1 MAKSQ
6 TQGHTLEKQTLE
18 VKPYYPFLED
28 TSTKKT
34 EIPIH
39 PKVFDYIQMTHEQ
52 ELIKLLKEHDVLVE
66 LSTDPQS
73 SIITI
78 SPSGKGKRDSEQS
91 WKEKTEIMERF
102 FHTFKIDEIPIDS
115 EIFDEIAQRWH
126 KQSSSQVPPNFVV
139 SFDAHRRIALLVGKK
154 EFMDQQKEKLQGL
167 IDEVKKDTEL
177 MKSVVQV
184 TETNIPKSRLILLEM
199 SGLCQRLL
207 AQEHRHLSISI
218 DSEGQKLCLNG
229 PRKVLQEIKAEVF
242 TFIAKIVE
250 QTTELPTNVVNV
262 LKRPD
267 VSRFIHDLLRQKSI
281 QAVFLLDQSQSPN
294 EVQVVGVDSRSTK
307 EAENELRSAIGEKSL
322 HLTLENTQVLGTR
335 RWTDLQSSLTSEF
348 KVGITVDYH
357 ASTIWVSGI
366 AKDIQKSYHEVKE
379 FLDINTILHK
389 PLPTEEGSAKFI
401 STVWKEKLDG
411 IKRELSSCSIDM
423 RVATDC
429 KQIEVSGT
437 AEGLEKCLPRLH
449 EIINAVKKHSL
460 PVDKPGMKKFFL
472 KDKGPSFLKTVE
484 EKNKCVILTTECS
497 EEEIMVD
504 EEADEEE
511 EVWSA
516 AEFVCS
522 YPTKEG
528 KTISVMKGDITKDR
542 VDAIVNA
549 ANGELRHI
557 GGVAAAIVKAGGKQ
571 IQDECDDYVLRNGP
585 LLEGHTYVT
594 TAGMLP
600 CKLII
605 HAYGPRWDFEAERA
619 RRNEEKTKQERY
631 LKYAI
636 ASSLKEAKDVRS
648 IAIPAVSTGIFGFPR
663 DLCAEVILDTV
674 LEFCKENPSCKLS
687 EIHLIDKDDATVKM
701 FADELK
707 KRFGTEK
714 NFNDQKSSRPPT
726 SVAGTVSR
734 AKEKAKIGPPRSL
747 TTQGIRIT
755 VKSSDLA
762 KEQVLMAKMLILL
775 CQFTKYLKA
784 PGRTFYGSH

>member
-34 EIPIH
+34 EIPID
-39 PKVFDYIQMTHEQ
+39 PKVFDYIQMSHEQ
-52 ELIKLLKEHDVLVE
+52 ELLKLLKEHDVLVE
-66 LSTDPQS
+66 LSTDFQS

-78 SPSGKGKRDSEQS
+78 YPSGKGKRDSEQS

-199 SGLCQRLL
+199 SGVCQALV
-207 AQEHRHLSISI
+207 ACEHPHLSISI

-229 PRKVLQEIKAEVF
+229 PRKLLQEVKVEVF
-242 TFIAKIVE
+242 TFISKVVE
-250 QTTELPTNVVNV
+250 HTTELSTNVINV
-262 LKRPD
+262 LKRPAI
-267 VSRFIHDLLRQKSI
+267 SGFIQDLLKQKSI
-281 QAVFLLDQSQSPN
+281 QAVVLYDQSQSPN
-294 EVQVVGVDSRSTK
+294 EVQVVGVDSRNTK
-307 EAENELRSAIGEKSL
+307 AAEDALHSAIGEKSL
-322 HLTLENTQVLGTR
+322 HLTPENTQVLETR
-335 RWTDLQSSLTSEF
+335 KWTDFQLLLTSKL
-348 KVGITVDYH
+348 KVGITFDNH

-366 AKDIQKSYHEVKE
+366 AKDVEEIYHEVKK
-379 FLDINTILHK
+379 FLDINTILQTTV
-389 PLPTEEGSAKFI
+389 PTEKGPAKFI
-401 STVWKEKLDG
+401 STVWKEKLDD
-411 IKRELSSCSIDM
+411 IKRELSSCSINM
-423 RVATDC
+423 TVATDC
-429 KQIEVSGT
+429 KEIEVSGT
-437 AEGLEKCLPRLH
+437 AEGLEKCLPLLH
-449 EIINAVKKHSL
+449 EVINAVEKDSL

-472 KDKGPSFLKTVE
+472 GDKGPTFLKTVE
-484 EKNKCVILTTECS
+484 EKNKCVILTTECR
-497 EEEIMVD
+497 EEEVVVD
-504 EEADEEE
+504 KEADEEKK
-511 EVWSA
+511 VLSDA
-516 AEFVCS
+516 QFLCGYLTV
-522 YPTKEG
+522 EG

-549 ANGELRHI
+549 ANGDLRHI
-557 GGVAAAIVKAGGKQ
+557 GGLAAAIVKAGGKQ
-571 IQDECDDYVLRNGP
+571 IQDECDDYVLQNGP
-585 LLEGHTYVT
+585 LFEGHTHVT

-600 CKLII
+600 CKLVI
-605 HAYGPRWDFEAERA
+605 HAYGPRWDDEADRA
-619 RRNEEKTKQERY
+619 RRNEEETKQERY

-636 ASSLKEAKDVRS
+636 TSSLKKAKDLRS
-648 IAIPAVSTGIFGFPR
+648 IAIPAVSSGVFGFPC
-663 DLCAEVILDTV
+663 DLCAKVILDTV
-674 LEFCKENPSCKLS
+674 LEFCKKDPHCKLS
-687 EIHLIDKDDATVKM
+687 EIHLINHDDATVKV
-701 FADELK
+701 FVDELR

-714 NFNDQKSSRPPT
+714 NFTDQKSSRPSN
-726 SVAGTVSR
+726 SVVGTVSR
-734 AKEKAKIGPPRSL
+734 EKGIAMMGAPRSF

-762 KEQVLMAKMLILL
+762 KEKVLTAK
-775 CQFTKYLKA
+775 C
-784 PGRTFYGSH
+784 